1 MLIFREFFNT
11 QSDQNILQNTPN
23 CTTFSKISQEISG
36 FLRIKHYGKHI
47 IVVSR
52 SLRIHLHLAHLKL
65 NTIFVQQNNLIFNVT
80 IH

>member
-1 MLIFREFFNT
+1 MGIFY
-11 QSDQNILQNTPN
+11 I
-23 CTTFSKISQEISG
+23 FSVG

-52 SLRIHLHLAHLKL
+52 SLRIHSHLAHLKL

>member
-1 MLIFREFFNT
+1 MGIVYVFLV
-11 QSDQNILQNTPN
+11 
-23 CTTFSKISQEISG
+23 G

-47 IVVSR
+47 IVISR

-65 NTIFVQQNNLIFNVT
+65 NTIFVQLNNLIFIAT

>member
-1 MLIFREFFNT
+1 MCFRQEAQMGIFYV
-11 QSDQNILQNTPN
+11 
-23 CTTFSKISQEISG
+23 FSVG

-65 NTIFVQQNNLIFNVT
+65 NTVFVQQHNLILNVT

>member
-1 MLIFREFFNT
+1 MCFRQEAQMGIFY
-11 QSDQNILQNTPN
+11 I
-23 CTTFSKISQEISG
+23 FSVG

-52 SLRIHLHLAHLKL
+52 YLRTHLHLAHLKL

>member
-1 MLIFREFFNT
+1 MGNVYVL
-11 QSDQNILQNTPN
+11 SV
-23 CTTFSKISQEISG
+23 G

-47 IVVSR
+47 IIVSP

-65 NTIFVQQNNLIFNVT
+65 NTIFVQQNNLIFIGT

>member
-1 MLIFREFFNT
+1 MCFRQEAQMGIFYVF
-11 QSDQNILQNTPN
+11 PV
-23 CTTFSKISQEISG
+23 G

-52 SLRIHLHLAHLKL
+52 SLRIHLHLAHLQL

>member
-1 MLIFREFFNT
+1 MGIVYEF
-11 QSDQNILQNTPN
+11 SV
-23 CTTFSKISQEISG
+23 G

-65 NTIFVQQNNLIFNVT
+65 NTIFVQQNNLIFIAT